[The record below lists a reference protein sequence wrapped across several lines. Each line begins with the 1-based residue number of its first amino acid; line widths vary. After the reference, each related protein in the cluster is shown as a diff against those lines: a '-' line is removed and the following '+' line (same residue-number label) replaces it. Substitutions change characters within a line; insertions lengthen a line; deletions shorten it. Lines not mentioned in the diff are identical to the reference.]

1 MFIDGL
7 SEHEKH
13 QLAIHLREH
22 DHTPFMVIKHAHA
35 ATQCERRG
43 LDVHPIDGKYLTL
56 LDEAI
61 ALLYGKKRV
70 GPGLAYTPAQSSQHK
85 LA

>member
-7 SEHEKH
+7 TEHEKH

-35 ATQCERRG
+35 ASQCEKRG
-43 LDVHPIDGKYLTL
+43 IEVHPIDRKYLNL

-61 ALLYGKKRV
+61 ASLYEKYRQ
-70 GPGLAYTPAQSSQHK
+70 GPGLSYSIHQSTRRG